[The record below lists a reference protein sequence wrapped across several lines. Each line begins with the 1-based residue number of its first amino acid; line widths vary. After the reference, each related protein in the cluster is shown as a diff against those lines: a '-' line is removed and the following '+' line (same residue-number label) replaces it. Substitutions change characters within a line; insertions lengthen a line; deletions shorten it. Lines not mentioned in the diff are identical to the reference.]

1 MTTAP
6 SPWRTRAG
14 ARAHRTPS
22 RTARALGTLLAA
34 CLVALPLAACGGGDD
49 APGDAGN
56 QVWYGGGDEDVVPPA
71 LADVTAPEAADDR
84 GGIPIS
90 AAGVGVAGEGDVVV
104 DVYADPWC
112 PWCQRFDE
120 QYADALMDLVDQGG
134 VTVVHRPLAFLDA
147 RFGGTYSTRAVNA
160 LAVVADASPERY
172 VDVLHALMA
181 AQPPTDDPAGLS
193 DDEIAQIA
201 VDAGVPRGVT
211 ERFTEAAATP
221 YRATTAGGG
230 TEERTATSRVFAPWV
245 AAATH
250 QAALDLTE
258 VRVPTI
264 LVDGERVEDW
274 TEPGS
279 LTDLVATAVAARG

>member
-6 SPWRTRAG
+6 SPWRTRA
-14 ARAHRTPS
+14 RRSPS
-22 RTARALGTLLAA
+22 RVARVLGAVLAA
-34 CLVALPLAACGGGDD
+34 CLVALPLAACGGDA
-49 APGDAGN
+49 APGDGGN

-71 LADVTAPEAADDR
+71 LADVPAPAAADER
-84 GGIPIS
+84 GGVPIS

-120 QYADALMDLVDQGG
+120 QYSDALMDLVAQGG

-160 LAVVADASPERY
+160 LAVVADASPEHY

-193 DDEIAQIA
+193 DDEIARLA
-201 VDAGVPRGVT
+201 VDAGVHPGVA
-211 ERFTEAAATP
+211 ERFTAVSPTP
-221 YRATTAGGG
+221 YRVTTGSGG

-245 AAATH
+245 AAATN
-250 QAALDLTE
+250 QAALDLPE

-264 LVDGERVEDW
+264 LVDGVPVDDW
-274 TEPGS
+274 SEPGS
-279 LTDLVATAVAARG
+279 LTDLVADAVAARG

>member
-6 SPWRTRAG
+6 PPWR
-14 ARAHRTPS
+14 ARARTRRTPS
-22 RTARALGTLLAA
+22 RTARALGALLAA
-34 CLVALPLAACGGGDD
+34 CLVALPPAACGSGEDS
-49 APGDAGN
+49 PGDAGN
-56 QVWYGGGDEDVVPPA
+56 QVWFGGGDEGVVPPA
-71 LADVTAPEAADDR
+71 LADVTAPAAADDR

-120 QYADALMDLVDQGG
+120 QYGDALMDLVDQGG

-147 RFGGTYSTRAVNA
+147 RFGGTYSTRVVNA
-160 LAVVADASPERY
+160 LAVVADASPEHY

-181 AQPPTDDPAGLS
+181 AQPPTDEPGGLS
-193 DDEIAQIA
+193 DDEIARIA
-201 VDAGVPRGVT
+201 VVAGVHPGVA
-211 ERFTEAAATP
+211 ERFTAVAPTP
-221 YRATTAGGG
+221 YRVTTAAGG
-230 TEERTATSRVFAPWV
+230 TEERTATARVFAPWV
-245 AAATH
+245 AAATN
-250 QAALDLTE
+250 QAALDLAE

-279 LTDLVATAVAARG
+279 LTDLVAAAVAARG